1 MEYHWSG
8 TKSINTKN
16 KKKMKKFYL
25 ANGKEVQLGDTIHK
39 VEKIDHPI
47 FGKGRVVE
55 HILVTKEVLP
65 KLIESGVLTVKDII
79 ITGRPEKSTGVSI
92 PAESDEVPMDLEFYV
107 QKIADRLG
115 WKIEKVYNYLNSV
128 DTILPAAAFSMVLR
142 EVAIELD
149 KKYEDHIEKSPEIYV
164 ISLLD
169 GRITKANK
177 AHIKN
182 YRNFAAFRSIED
194 AKIACRIT
202 RDILKEMFK
211 SGK

>member
-25 ANGKEVQLGDTIHK
+25 ANGKEVQLGDTIYK
-39 VEKIDHPI
+39 VEKIDHPV
-47 FGKGRVVE
+47 FGKGKVVE

-65 KLIESGVLTVKDII
+65 KLIESGVLTVKKDAD
-79 ITGRPEKSTGVSI
+79 K
-92 PAESDEVPMDLEFYV
+92 PALPVLKDGEVPMDLEFYV

-164 ISLLD
+164 ISMLD

>member
-16 KKKMKKFYL
+16 KKKMRKFYL
-25 ANGKEVQLGDTIHK
+25 ANGKEVQLGDTICK
-39 VEKIDHPI
+39 VEKIDHPV
-47 FGKGRVVE
+47 FGKGKVVE
-55 HILVTKEVLP
+55 HILVTKEVLH
-65 KLIESGVLTVKDII
+65 KLIKSGVLTVKRDAD
-79 ITGRPEKSTGVSI
+79 K
-92 PAESDEVPMDLEFYV
+92 PALPVLKDGEVPMDLEFYV

-164 ISLLD
+164 ISMLD

-182 YRNFAAFRSIED
+182 YRNFAAFRSVSD
-194 AKIACRIT
+194 VKIACRIT
-202 RDILKEMFK
+202 KDILKEMFK
-211 SGK
+211 SGE

>member
-25 ANGKEVQLGDTIHK
+25 ANGKEVQLGDTIYK
-39 VEKIDHPI
+39 VEKIDHPV
-47 FGKGRVVE
+47 FGKGKVVE

-65 KLIESGVLTVKDII
+65 KLIESGVLTVKKDAD
-79 ITGRPEKSTGVSI
+79 K
-92 PAESDEVPMDLEFYV
+92 PALPVLKDGEVPMDLEFYV

-164 ISLLD
+164 ISMLD

-182 YRNFAAFRSIED
+182 YRNFAAFRSVND